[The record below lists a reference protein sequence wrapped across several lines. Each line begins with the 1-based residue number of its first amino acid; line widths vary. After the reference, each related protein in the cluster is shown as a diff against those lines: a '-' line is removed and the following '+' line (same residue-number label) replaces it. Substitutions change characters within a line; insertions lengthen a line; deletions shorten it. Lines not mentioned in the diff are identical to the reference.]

1 MNMIEQAHV
10 MGDSPNWA
18 FIFAVTIGIRTLL
31 LPLAMKTV
39 SNGARMAVLKPE
51 MQKLTDSFKE
61 DPNSGDPRAKNQY
74 QAELK
79 NLFVEHKV
87 NPLQSIMMPLF
98 QFPIFISLFLAL
110 RDMGTYFPGFVT
122 GGTSWFSDLT
132 AADPY
137 YIFPVFNAVTFL
149 IMIEIAKDG
158 MNMGPQAKTMNL
170 VMRGLGVAMVPLTM
184 SMPQVCMHA

>member
-1 MNMIEQAHV
+1 
-10 MGDSPNWA
+10 
-18 FIFAVTIGIRTLL
+18 
-31 LPLAMKTV
+31 
-39 SNGARMAVLKPE
+39 
-51 MQKLTDSFKE
+51 
-61 DPNSGDPRAKNQY
+61 
-74 QAELK
+74 
-79 NLFVEHKV
+79 
-87 NPLQSIMMPLF
+87 MPIF
-98 QFPIFISLFLAL
+98 QFPIISLFLAL
-110 RDMGTYFPGFVT
+110 RDMGAYFPGFVT